1 MNILNKIENMNKNDH
16 INNEKN
22 EHFEQKRKKYI
33 KKKLHTRFSEA
44 TLNS

>member
-22 EHFEQKRKKYI
+22 EHFEQK
-33 KKKLHTRFSEA
+33 KLH
-44 TLNS
+44 